1 MAFQTKKEKSKEE
14 CAGYCI
20 FFVFLP
26 LKQKDEVLFTLLISS
41 LQIASYKAIYPP
53 QILISGS
60 FSGCIWHKFFLK
72 PCAIALE
79 HTFKLKI

>member
-20 FFVFLP
+20 FFVFLT

-41 LQIASYKAIYPP
+41 LQIAS
-53 QILISGS
+53 
-60 FSGCIWHKFFLK
+60 
-72 PCAIALE
+72 
-79 HTFKLKI
+79 